1 VTAVLHA
8 IVRVR
13 VQPGAKKPGIV
24 GYEAGVLRLKVSAPP
39 LEGRANEAVVEALAE
54 LLGVRRSQVS
64 IMRGAHSRDKTL
76 RVGGLSQEAAEASL
90 RAVGKP

>member
-1 VTAVLHA
+1 MTAVLHA

-39 LEGRANEAVVEALAE
+39 LEGRANEAAVEAVAE
-54 LLGVRRSQVS
+54 LMGVRRSQVS
-64 IMRGAHSRDKTL
+64 IMRGDHSRDKTI
-76 RVGGLSQEAAEASL
+76 RVEGVSQETAEARL
-90 RAVGKP
+90 RALS